1 MATSR
6 AKAGKIKAEEYLKKL
21 DIVRKAND
29 VNPFETKAEQ
39 QARIARAKVDP
50 EYMVKTYLPH
60 YAMADSAPFHIKLC
74 HNVAADPLLKEF
86 EEWGRGLAKSVY
98 CNIIVP
104 LFLWIRGEEVFMC
117 LMSDSKERAQELLAD
132 IQAELEG
139 NPLLVHDFGAQKC
152 EGDWEIGNFK
162 TIDQRFIGMAFGI
175 KKKVRGVRVK
185 QRRPN
190 LWVIDDLETPDTIGN
205 PKRMRKQAD
214 QVERDILPTMTG
226 PIRRLLY
233 ANNKFARVMTQTILQ
248 ERHPEWSVNQIKAY
262 DKVTYKPAWNYY
274 TAEYYRQQEKDM
286 GIVAAYAE
294 YLHETKLEGSNF
306 NEDEIQWGK
315 LPPLHEFKMIISHW
329 DIAYTDN
336 EKSDYNAVRVWG
348 LHGRN
353 FWLIACYVK
362 QSKMKP
368 AVEWNCDYKKSLP
381 KSANY
386 LAQFESQFW
395 NGEVQRTIDE
405 VEDDNNIDMNLIKV
419 DTPRSNKVQR
429 IIKTLKPLYQNSR
442 IYYNEDLKSNS
453 DTQIG
458 IMQLCAI
465 EEGSTE
471 HDDAPDADHQAID
484 KLEMY
489 CTPGSSRRKS
499 GDKSFK
505 AGKMKRKYNMP

>member
-6 AKAGKIKAEEYLKKL
+6 QKAAKLKAEEYLKKL
-21 DIVRKAND
+21 EIVRKANE

-39 QARIARAKVDP
+39 QARIARAKADP
-50 EYMVKTYLPH
+50 AYMIKTYLPH
-60 YAMADSAPFHIKLC
+60 YAMAESASFHIKLC
-74 HNVAADPLLKEF
+74 HDVKANPLLKEF

-98 CNIIVP
+98 CDIIVP
-104 LFLWIRGEEVFMC
+104 LYLWMCGEEVFMC

-139 NPLLVHDFGAQKC
+139 NQLLIHDFGPQKC

-190 LWVIDDLETPDTIGN
+190 LWVIDDLETPDTIAN

-214 QVERDILPTMTG
+214 QIERDILPTMTG

-248 ERHPEWSVNQIKAY
+248 ERHPEWRVNQIKAY
-262 DKVTYKPAWNYY
+262 DKVTYKPAWSYY
-274 TAEYYRQQEKDM
+274 SAEYYKQQEKDM
-286 GIVAAYAE
+286 GVVAAYAE
-294 YLHETKLEGSNF
+294 YLHETKLEGANF
-306 NEDEIQWGK
+306 TEDEIQWGK

-353 FWLIACYVK
+353 FWLIDCYVR
-362 QSKMKP
+362 QSKMKL
-368 AVEWNCDYKKSLP
+368 AVNWNCIYKKELP
-381 KSANY
+381 KGLNY
-386 LAQFESQFW
+386 LGQYESQFW
-395 NGEVQRTIDE
+395 NGEVQRSIDE
-405 VEDDNNIDMNLIKV
+405 AEEENNIDLNLIKI
-419 DTPRSNKVQR
+419 DTPKTNKVQR
-429 IIKTLKPLYQNSR
+429 IIKFLKPYYQNRR
-442 IYYNEDLKSNS
+442 IYYNEALKSHA

-458 IMQLCAI
+458 IMQLCAV

-471 HDDAPDADHQAID
+471 HDDAPDADHQAIE
-484 KLEMY
+484 KLELY
-489 CTPGSSRRKS
+489 CTPGGTKRKN
-499 GDKSFK
+499 GEKNYRT
-505 AGKMKRKYNMP
+505 GVMKRLFNMP